1 MALESFYGGKPG
13 FSPVIKAKFKYIDIS
28 DSPWKD
34 SSEALTEENKKQIM
48 NECFKDP
55 NYKDVWYGELCIID
69 SENKLDLNNGKLFRR
84 TLKKVD
90 DAKNSIYAEYLG
102 QISGPAGGVPKI
114 HVGSINSEIQKALG
128 NSATYDG
135 ENVANLDPSK
145 WDYSYINSYNKVT
158 SVKPENENDFGT
170 INALTEGIFVPG
182 NESQEIQ
189 YTWCNVRR
197 NDEDHIMY
205 LGFKIPYTVF
215 DIDAK
220 IENYTY
226 NGSYFEDKSEGK
238 PFWKKYTI
246 HVPRGVRGIGPEEI
260 KWVNKSDFPSTST
273 IYTTDAIIYQR
284 NEETGIEKYSFD
296 GTKTITRETLPSKF
310 WVGLW
315 KLYNQSTDDIKSAY
329 IYLGEYK
336 AVEGF
341 ELSTDGYIS
350 VRYSD
355 GVLEKLNKD
364 TPIKWISSTTLSPD
378 SGFLTLIHNT
388 KIKKEN
394 GEDEEEF
401 ETTLLKMPMI
411 RELWIDPRGHLL
423 VLYPSSC
430 RPDNGAAS
438 NSTSSNS
445 LYPELTA
452 NVEGLYNE
460 RLLWVKG
467 TSTNKIAGTI
477 GIWWHDLGLVYK
489 VLSPKIATS
498 FDAENV
504 EDISSSLNSK
514 YPNGVIK
521 DGDGNITVSEGGMIA
536 VENVPSSD
544 GQTTETRIYYY
555 NYEKGS
561 WQDLG
566 PYTGGSSGG
575 SGNNSNVRIEG
586 YSIYRDDDIRRRV
599 SEDNLHILYPKNSNS
614 EIHFGSSE
622 MISKSLDG
630 SVIPSGE
637 VNDYEVLGYG
647 TSLFS
652 YTSNERSVVGTAK
665 VGEAN
670 VELGKVSE

>member
-34 SSEALTEENKKQIM
+34 SLESLTEENKKQIM

-158 SVKPENENDFGT
+158 SVKPESENDFGT
-170 INALTEGIFVPG
+170 INALTEGMFIPG

-260 KWVNKSDFPSTST
+260 KWVNKSNFPSTST
-273 IYTTDAIIYQR
+273 VYSTDAIIYQR
-284 NEETGIEKYSFD
+284 NEETGIEKYSLD
-296 GTKTITRETLPSKF
+296 NEKIMTRESLPPKF

-315 KLYNQSTDDIKSAY
+315 KLYNQSTNNIISAY
-329 IYLGEYK
+329 IYLGKYNEIEDFK
-336 AVEGF
+336 
-341 ELSTDGYIS
+341 LTTDGYIR
-350 VRYSD
+350 VKYSD
-355 GVLEKLNKD
+355 GVWKQFLQN
-364 TPIKWISSTTLSPD
+364 PIKWVKSETWSPSS
-378 SGFLTLIHNT
+378 GNFAFHYNT
-388 KIKKEN
+388 GTSAMLKI
-394 GEDEEEF
+394 
-401 ETTLLKMPMI
+401 PMI

-430 RPDNGAAS
+430 RPRDDAAS
-438 NSTSSNS
+438 NPISSNP
-445 LYPELTA
+445 LYPELTI

-467 TSTNKIAGTI
+467 TNTNTIANTTN
-477 GIWWHDLGLVYK
+477 IWWHDLGLVYK
-489 VLSPKIATS
+489 VLSPKIVTS
-498 FDAENV
+498 FDAENI
-504 EDISSSLNSK
+504 ENISDSLNNK
-514 YPNGVIK
+514 YQNGVITT
-521 DGDGNITVSEGGMIA
+521 DENVTISEGGMIA

-652 YTSNERSVVGTAK
+652 YVSNEQSVVGTAK
-665 VGEAN
+665 VGEAS
-670 VELGKVSE
+670 VTSGEVSK

>member
-28 DSPWKD
+28 DSPWRD
-34 SSEALTEENKKQIM
+34 SSESLTEDNKKQIM

-114 HVGSINSEIQKALG
+114 HVGSIDSEIDKALG

-145 WDYSYINSYNKVT
+145 WDYSYINSENEVT
-158 SVKPENENDFGT
+158 SVKPESTNNFGT
-170 INALTEGIFVPG
+170 INALTEGMFVPG
-182 NESQEIQ
+182 NDSENQEIQ

-215 DIDAK
+215 DIDVE

-226 NGSYFEDKSEGK
+226 NDSYFEDNSEETE

-260 KWVNKSDFPSTST
+260 KWVNISDFDSLSP
-273 IYTTDAIIYQR
+273 IYSTDAIIYQR
-284 NEETGIEKYSFD
+284 NEETGIEKYNFD
-296 GTKTITRETLPSKF
+296 STKKMTKEALPPKF

-315 KLYNQSTDDIKSAY
+315 KLYNQSTNDIKSAY
-329 IYLGEYK
+329 IYLGKYNEIEDFK
-336 AVEGF
+336 LTPE
-341 ELSTDGYIS
+341 GYIEAQ
-350 VRYSD
+350 YSD
-355 GVLEKLNKD
+355 GVWKQFLQN
-364 TPIKWISSTTLSPD
+364 PIKWVKSETWSPSS
-378 SGFLTLIHNT
+378 GNFAFHYNT
-388 KIKKEN
+388 ETSAMLKI
-394 GEDEEEF
+394 
-401 ETTLLKMPMI
+401 PMI

-423 VLYPSSC
+423 ALYPSSC
-430 RPDNGAAS
+430 RPNDDAAS
-438 NSTSSNS
+438 NPTSSNS

-452 NVEGLYNE
+452 NIQGLYNE
-460 RLLWVKG
+460 KLLWVQG
-467 TSTNKIAGTI
+467 TNNNPIAGTI
-477 GIWWHDLGLVYK
+477 GPWWHDLGQVYK

-498 FDAENV
+498 FDAENI
-504 EDISSSLNSK
+504 ENISNSLNSK
-514 YPNGVIK
+514 YQNGVITND
-521 DGDGNITVSEGGMIA
+521 DGDVIVSEGGMIA

-555 NYEKGS
+555 NYEKES

-566 PYTGGSSGG
+566 PYAGGSSG
-575 SGNNSNVRIEG
+575 SSENNSNVRIEG
-586 YSIYRDDDIRRRV
+586 YSTYRDDDIGRSV

-622 MISKSLDG
+622 IISKSLND
-630 SVIPSGE
+630 SVAPSGT
-637 VNDYEVLGYG
+637 VNNYEVLGYG

-652 YTSNERSVVGTAK
+652 YVSNEQ
-665 VGEAN
+665 N
-670 VELGKVSE
+670 I

>member
-158 SVKPENENDFGT
+158 SVKPESENDFGT
-170 INALTEGIFVPG
+170 INALTEGMFIPG

-260 KWVNKSDFPSTST
+260 KWVNRSDFDSLSP
-273 IYTTDAIIYQR
+273 IYSTDAIVYQR
-284 NEETGIEKYSFD
+284 NEEIGIEKYSFD
-296 GTKTITRETLPSKF
+296 STKKMTKESLPLKF

-336 AVEGF
+336 EVENF
-341 ELSTDGYIS
+341 ELSPNGYIS
-350 VRYSD
+350 VKYSN
-355 GVLEKLNKD
+355 GNSKRI
-364 TPIKWISSTTLSPD
+364 TQPGGPIKWIQSEEWFANNGTLV
-378 SGFLTLIHNT
+378 FRYNT
-388 KIKKEN
+388 GTSI
-394 GEDEEEF
+394 
-401 ETTLLKMPMI
+401 LLKIPMI
-411 RELWIDPRGHLL
+411 KELWIDPRGHLL
-423 VLYPSSC
+423 ALYPTSC
-430 RPDNGAAS
+430 RPNDTAAS
-438 NSTSSNS
+438 NPTSSNS

-452 NVEGLYNE
+452 DVDRLYNE
-460 RLLWVKG
+460 KLLWVQG
-467 TSTNKIAGTI
+467 TNTNKIANTTGM
-477 GIWWHDLGLVYK
+477 WWHDLGQVYK
-489 VLSPKIATS
+489 VLSPKIVTS
-498 FDAENV
+498 FDAENI
-504 EDISSSLNSK
+504 EDIPSSLNNK
-514 YPNGVIK
+514 YPNGVITST
-521 DGDGNITVSEGGMIA
+521 DGNVTISEGGMIA

-630 SVIPSGE
+630 SVVPSGE

-652 YTSNERSVVGTAK
+652 YVSNKRSVVGTAK
-665 VGEAN
+665 VGEAS
-670 VELGKVSE
+670 VTSGEVSE

>member
-34 SSEALTEENKKQIM
+34 SSESLIEDNKKQIM

-114 HVGSINSEIQKALG
+114 HIGSINSEIDKALG

-135 ENVANLDPSK
+135 EDIANLDPSK
-145 WDYSYINSYNKVT
+145 WDYNYINSDNEVT
-158 SVKPENENDFGT
+158 SVKPESENSFGT
-170 INALTEGIFVPG
+170 INALTEGMFVPG
-182 NESQEIQ
+182 SESQEIQ

-215 DIDAK
+215 DVDVK

-226 NGSYFEDKSEGK
+226 NDSYFEDRSKETE

-246 HVPRGVRGIGPEEI
+246 HIPRGVRGIGPEEI

-284 NEETGIEKYSFD
+284 NEETGIEKYGLD
-296 GTKTITRETLPSKF
+296 DHKKMTREELPSKF
-310 WVGLW
+310 WVALW
-315 KLYNQSTDDIKSAY
+315 KLYNQSTNDIISAY

-350 VRYSD
+350 VRYSGLGSN
-355 GVLEKLNKD
+355 GVLEKLKQD
-364 TPIKWISSTTLSPD
+364 TPIKWINSTTWSPD

-388 KIKKEN
+388 KKED
-394 GEDEEEF
+394 GKTP

-423 VLYPSSC
+423 ALYPSSC
-430 RPDNGAAS
+430 RPGSDAA
-438 NSTSSNS
+438 STSSNS

-452 NVEGLYNE
+452 NVEGLYQE

-467 TSTNKIAGTI
+467 TSTNKIANTTEM
-477 GIWWHDLGLVYK
+477 WWHDLGQVYK

-504 EDISSSLNSK
+504 ENISSSLNSR
-514 YPNGVIK
+514 YPNGVITNA
-521 DGDGNITVSEGGMIA
+521 DGNVTVSEGGMIA

-555 NYEKGS
+555 NYEKES

-586 YSIYRDDDIRRRV
+586 YSTYRDDDIGRRV

-652 YTSNERSVVGTAK
+652 YTSNERSIVGTAK